1 MCPYVNAR
9 PPDPRRPIFGL
20 GLPNLGADISFFDMI
35 RRVARRPASTARLER
50 VDYATLADLRYHI
63 RRFLRVREVAARA
76 VGVEPQHQL
85 CLLQVKGLEGRQ
97 PATVGVLAE
106 RLQVRHHTVVALVD
120 RLVDRG
126 LVRRRRNPG
135 NRREV
140 LIELT
145 PVGEKVLKTL
155 VLFSLGELRNEGA
168 ALVATLKRLVRNP
181 TAVHRRPARRQK
193 G

>member
-1 MCPYVNAR
+1 M
-9 PPDPRRPIFGL
+9 
-20 GLPNLGADISFFDMI
+20 FDMI
-35 RRVARRPASTARLER
+35 PTVARRPATAARSRR

-120 RLVDRG
+120 RLADRG
-126 LVRRRRNPG
+126 FVRRRRNPR

-145 PVGEKVLKTL
+145 PAGEKVLETL
-155 VLFSLGELRNEGA
+155 VLFSLRELRNDGP
-168 ALVATLKRLVRNP
+168 ALVATLKRLVRNS
-181 TAVHRRPARRQK
+181 TAVHRRPPKRQK

>member
-1 MCPYVNAR
+1 
-9 PPDPRRPIFGL
+9 
-20 GLPNLGADISFFDMI
+20 MI
-35 RRVARRPASTARLER
+35 PAVARRPPTAARSPR

-63 RRFLRVREVAARA
+63 RRFLRIREIAARA

-126 LVRRRRNPG
+126 LVRRRRNAA
-135 NRREV
+135 NRRQV
-140 LIELT
+140 LIDLT
-145 PVGEKVLKTL
+145 PAGEKVLKTL
-155 VLFSLGELRNEGA
+155 ALFSLRELGNEGP
-168 ALVATLKRLVRNP
+168 ALVATLKRLMRDP